1 MRNVLGIRNVW
12 NCMTL
17 RWLFSGLLAATL
29 FAQGQQESAK
39 PETAGDLV
47 IRQTVEVVVAPVTVV
62 DRDGNNV
69 DGLKPEQFHL
79 FDNDKE
85 QDIHVDVA
93 FRPSRW

>member
-12 NCMTL
+12 NYMTL

-47 IRQTVEVVVAPVTVV
+47 IRQTVDVVVAPVTDLVSSSSA
-62 DRDGNNV
+62 
-69 DGLKPEQFHL
+69 L
-79 FDNDKE
+79 
-85 QDIHVDVA
+85 
-93 FRPSRW
+93 